1 MLGGPCGGREFGQAL
16 DGCVGEP
23 GQHGGEVFTDG
34 DVDSSGCFDAGQDG
48 GHAWSGF
55 HMSDVGPVAAARCDG
70 AHGVPVEIVR

>member
-23 GQHGGEVFTDG
+23 GQHGGEIFTDR
-34 DVDSSGCFDAGQDG
+34 DVESSTGFDDRQDR

-55 HMSDVGPVAAARCDG
+55 YMSQVRLVAAAKRDG
-70 AHGVPVEIVR
+70 AHGILREVIR